1 MRCPKCGTVW
11 TDGADFCG
19 NCGAVLPKRK
29 KGVLRAFF
37 AAVLFVAIFFTCQS
51 VVLLTHTVNTVSSDS
66 EYMAATENYASVL
79 INSETTEEELN
90 AAVERETNALRN
102 AISKA
107 VNTIT
112 EHYSLI
118 LLIGDLLAILVV
130 SLIFRIR
137 KREPKKDFRVCM
149 INPARLITFALFG
162 AALFFIVTA
171 VLNLLPFSEQT
182 ITDYE
187 AGQTM
192 ILGMGD
198 PLPLRIITTV
208 IVVPIT
214 EELFFR
220 SLVIRNFKPTIGPA
234 ASVIVSA
241 IIFGASHFAFSISSL
256 ISVVY
261 AAIVGLLF
269 AAIFVKYDSIIPSII
284 CHAFFNLMDFM
295 PLRNDA
301 RTALP
306 ILAIAAAVAAFCF
319 YRIFVRY
326 PTFSDVLFNTDS
338 IPAINEEEGRI
349 FERVRE
355 MKESTEPVN
364 RDELDELAKAWDDN
378 RRAYKESKKDKSSE
392 E

>member
-11 TDGADFCG
+11 ADSADFCG
-19 NCGAVLPKRK
+19 NCGADLPKRK
-29 KGVLRAFF
+29 KGVLKAFF
-37 AAVLFVAIFFTCQS
+37 AAVLFVAIFFTCQTAVIGTYS
-51 VVLLTHTVNTVSSDS
+51 TSILSQDS
-66 EYMAATENYASVL
+66 EYAAAVQGYASVL
-79 INSETTEEELN
+79 INPDSTEDEIR
-90 AAVERETNALRN
+90 AASERELAAAEKASEKLIKAASEHTAL
-102 AISKA
+102 
-107 VNTIT
+107 IT
-112 EHYSLI
+112 M
-118 LLIGDLLAILVV
+118 IGDLIAILVI

-137 KREPKKDFRVCM
+137 KREPKKDFRVIM

-192 ILGMGD
+192 ALGMGD
-198 PLPLRIITTV
+198 PLPLRIISTV
-208 IVVPIT
+208 IVVPIA

-220 SLVIRNFKPTIGPA
+220 SLVIRNFKSTIGPA

-241 IIFGASHFAFSISSL
+241 IIFGAFHFAFSISSL

-269 AAIFVKYDSIIPSII
+269 GAIFVKYDSIIPPII

-301 RTALP
+301 QTVLP

-338 IPAINEEEGRI
+338 IPAVNEEEGRI

-355 MKESTEPVN
+355 IKESTEPIK
-364 RDELDELAKAWDDN
+364 RDELDDLAKAWDDN